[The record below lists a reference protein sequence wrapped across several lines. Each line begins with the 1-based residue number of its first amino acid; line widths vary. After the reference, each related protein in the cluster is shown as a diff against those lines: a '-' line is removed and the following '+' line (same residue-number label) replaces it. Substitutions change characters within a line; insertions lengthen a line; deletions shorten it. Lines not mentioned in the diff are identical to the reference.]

1 MAREIN
7 FLKEYNGKL
16 LSIIKLIR
24 RSIGMFSYIY
34 QLNIVMVHMINTLN
48 YLYIII
54 YYLVCCKR
62 KHYKNI
68 YRTLNGMLI
77 KIPAT
82 KLLWLI
88 PYNCHNLVVSTNTNK
103 GVNYEHNKKI

>member
-1 MAREIN
+1 MVREIT
-7 FLKEYNGKL
+7 FLKKYNGKL
-16 LSIIKLIR
+16 SSLIRLIR

-48 YLYIII
+48 YLYINI
-54 YYLVCCKR
+54 YYFVCCKTE
-62 KHYKNI
+62 HYMNI

-88 PYNCHNLVVSTNTNK
+88 PYNCHNLVVSTNTNN
-103 GVNYEHNKKI
+103 GMNYENNN